1 MKRILVVQLA
11 RLGDLVQSMPVLAAL
26 RARHPQDRIDLLC
39 PAQLRDLAGMIPGI
53 DRVMGWDGTVWQQW
67 ASQAATGIRR
77 DQLRHI
83 EAELAA
89 LCSDSYDRAY
99 VLNQHPR
106 AILAGALLAQE
117 TVGPLADGPLS
128 ERLTPWAAYIREI
141 ATTRKTN
148 HVHLSDAFCGLCGVV
163 PPGQAAHLQ
172 LPATALPA
180 DLERIGQEG
189 TPWIG
194 LIVGAGDQARQ
205 IPAEVWR
212 TWIVQFLNQASRG
225 RVVLIG
231 QGAERER
238 ARQIQDALPASLQ
251 GRVWDVTGR
260 TTVPELA
267 VVLSRCQRVIGS
279 DTGPLHVAAAVGT
292 PVIGWYIARARVH
305 ETGPYGPGHIVWQAE
320 SPDGGLA
327 VPTTW
332 PIESSLDA
340 LLNRPPAALNG
351 WSIWMS
357 QADARGTY
365 YTKAGEAAA
374 PPRAREAIWQE
385 LHRAVAA

>member
-26 RARHPQDRIDLLC
+26 RARHPHDRIDLLC

-53 DRVMGWDGTVWQQW
+53 DQVIGWDGTVWQQW
-67 ASQAATGIRR
+67 ASQAATGITR
-77 DQLRHI
+77 DQLRYI

-89 LCSDSYDRAY
+89 LCADSYDRAY

-117 TVGPLADGPLS
+117 TIGPLAGGPLS

-141 ATTRKTN
+141 ARTRRTN
-148 HVHLSDAFCGLCGVV
+148 QVHLSDAFCGLCGVV
-163 PPGQAAHLQ
+163 PPGQAPRLQ
-172 LPATALPA
+172 LPATSLPEEM
-180 DLERIGQEG
+180 DRVGQDG
-189 TPWIG
+189 GPWIG
-194 LIVGAGDQARQ
+194 LIVGAGDRVRQ

-212 TWIVQFLNQASRG
+212 AWIARFLERAPRG

-231 QGAERER
+231 QRAERER
-238 ARQIQDALPASLQ
+238 ARLIQDALPVSLL
-251 GRVWDVTGR
+251 GRVWDMTGR
-260 TTVPELA
+260 TTLPELA
-267 VVLSRCQRVIGS
+267 VLLSRCQRVIGS

-320 SPDGGLA
+320 SVEGGLA
-327 VPTTW
+327 NSETW
-332 PIESSLDA
+332 PIESSLKVV
-340 LLNRPPAALNG
+340 LNQAPAALDG
-351 WSIWMS
+351 WSFWMS

-374 PPRAREAIWQE
+374 PPRAREAVWHE
-385 LHRAVAA
+385 LHRAVVS